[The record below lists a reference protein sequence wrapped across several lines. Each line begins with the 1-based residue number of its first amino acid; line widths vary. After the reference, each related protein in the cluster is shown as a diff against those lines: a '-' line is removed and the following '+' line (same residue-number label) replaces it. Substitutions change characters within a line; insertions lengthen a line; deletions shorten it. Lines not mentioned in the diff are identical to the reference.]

1 MQERPGEGPGILG
14 PGPPHFG
21 RSRVD
26 EREAWIED
34 NAAQARRALL
44 DPAVRAELLE
54 LLGVDNTEQRRQRR
68 QEAARRELA
77 SIELRW
83 KLAEEEP
90 WII

>member
-1 MQERPGEGPGILG
+1 L
-14 PGPPHFG
+14 
-21 RSRVD
+21 D

-34 NAAQARRALL
+34 NAALARRALL

-54 LLGVDNTEQRRQRR
+54 LLGVDGDDRRRERR
-68 QEAARRELA
+68 LEAARRELA

-90 WII
+90 WIT

>member
-1 MQERPGEGPGILG
+1 MR
-14 PGPPHFG
+14 G
-21 RSRVD
+21 RTLPSIGGTQVD

-34 NAAQARRALL
+34 NATLARRALL

-54 LLGVDNTEQRRQRR
+54 LLGVDGDDRRRERR
-68 QEAARRELA
+68 LEAARRELA

-90 WII
+90 WIT

>member
-1 MQERPGEGPGILG
+1 MR
-14 PGPPHFG
+14 G
-21 RSRVD
+21 RTLPSIGGNQVD

-34 NAAQARRALL
+34 NATLARRALL

-54 LLGVDNTEQRRQRR
+54 LLGVDGDDRRRERR
-68 QEAARRELA
+68 LEAARRELA

-90 WII
+90 WIT

>member
-1 MQERPGEGPGILG
+1 MR
-14 PGPPHFG
+14 G
-21 RSRVD
+21 RTLPSHRRNQVD

-34 NAAQARRALL
+34 NAALARRALL

-54 LLGVDNTEQRRQRR
+54 LLGVDGDDRRRERR
-68 QEAARRELA
+68 LEAARRELA

-90 WII
+90 WIT

>member
-1 MQERPGEGPGILG
+1 M
-14 PGPPHFG
+14 
-21 RSRVD
+21 D
-26 EREAWIED
+26 ELEAWIED

-68 QEAARRELA
+68 QEEARRELA
-77 SIELRW
+77 SMELRW

-90 WII
+90 WIT

>member
-1 MQERPGEGPGILG
+1 MR
-14 PGPPHFG
+14 G
-21 RSRVD
+21 RTLPSIGGNQVD

-34 NAAQARRALL
+34 NATLARRALL

-54 LLGVDNTEQRRQRR
+54 LLGVDGDDRRRERR
-68 QEAARRELA
+68 LEAVRRELA

-90 WII
+90 WIT

>member
-1 MQERPGEGPGILG
+1 M
-14 PGPPHFG
+14 
-21 RSRVD
+21 D

>member
-1 MQERPGEGPGILG
+1 
-14 PGPPHFG
+14 
-21 RSRVD
+21 VD

>member
-1 MQERPGEGPGILG
+1 
-14 PGPPHFG
+14 
-21 RSRVD
+21 VD
-26 EREAWIED
+26 EREAWIEG

-44 DPAVRAELLE
+44 DPAVHAELLE